1 MSRGQLSLESHNPQT
16 TKITITPSSTSLTP
30 PFVFL
35 PLPISLPIAPSKRKR
50 TSVRRKRRRMDNA
63 LPSPSP
69 TPAPRDPWAEYRSVL
84 TRGGIVMLSPADMS
98 PANPWSYAH
107 RREVEAMDA
116 LWARPF
122 AVGSMVE
129 RWGSG
134 VERVSRQQG
143 IGQRLAL
150 RGCSTNMEEHSSFE
164 SSSIEIESHQA
175 TESSPIAVQTDPSP
189 ESILLGSPPPD
200 PPDPDPQTPD
210 EGPFWFGPPLVARYS
225 RGAPYTLQ
233 ACRARQALSDLLR
246 APFGNRHFRLE
257 EDTAVSARVL
267 AALDLN
273 LPPAVTL
280 AAGVPWSHVLDQW
293 PNHADGLTAI
303 ATTQHATILGLLRL
317 GRSPPGSPNDMEE
330 SESDTALPFLFVRDA
345 DTSSLAGAKT
355 ALLVSMR
362 AALAILA
369 RLYTAGG
376 APPPPDSAGQAFGLL
391 QNGEAWE
398 LYMMHRSP
406 ASPGPYS
413 VTRLWHG
420 RMDVAVDVVT
430 FQTLCGNIL
439 SSVDERVAFTVECL
453 GGIHRSTRRIPGIV
467 INDTGSATPGGA
479 SAIASAGASFLA
491 SKADFAADNLGAY
504 NTIREAIAAA
514 SPRPG
519 GLEALQAVLA
529 QGPIAG
535 ERNFAITRQ
544 ALAALNL
551 PLAPTNVTVAL
562 GLPRSEREGGSKM
575 ALPFFFASHGGL
587 VGLFTAMR
595 AGLGALGGLM
605 DAAQLA
611 RTRAWLRG
619 RSVPAPPR
627 GGMAAYG
634 LVLGQQAELWVMTRG
649 PYFLARAWLGRL
661 GTAEFAGVL
670 ANILGARER
679 ANFVAQCLQTIKEG
693 REALAS
699 ADEQPF
705 DTWWRGNGG
714 DTPARTFERR
724 LADVGFAD
732 GGARVVAWVRA
743 QDPQAY
749 LAPDQES
756 DE

>member
-1 MSRGQLSLESHNPQT
+1 MPRAQQSLESPQSGQRLQT
-16 TKITITPSSTSLTP
+16 TKITITPSSTSLTA
-30 PFVFL
+30 PFVLL
-35 PLPISLPIAPSKRKR
+35 PLPISLPIAPSKRTR

-69 TPAPRDPWAEYRSVL
+69 TPAPRDPWAEYRAVL
-84 TRGGIVMLSPADMS
+84 ARGGIAMLSPADVS
-98 PANPWSYAH
+98 PANPWSYVH

-134 VERVSRQQG
+134 VELVSRQQG
-143 IGQRLAL
+143 IGERLAL

-175 TESSPIAVQTDPSP
+175 TESSPIAIQVDPSPESIQVDPSP
-189 ESILLGSPPPD
+189 ESILLDSPPPD
-200 PPDPDPQTPD
+200 PPDPDPPTPD

-267 AALDLN
+267 ATLDLN

-293 PNHADGLTAI
+293 PGHVDGLTAI
-303 ATTQHATILGLLRL
+303 ATTHHATILGLLRL
-317 GRSPPGSPNDMEE
+317 GRSPPGSPNDMDE

-345 DTSSLAGAKT
+345 DTTSLAGAKT

-406 ASPGPYS
+406 ASLGPYS

-453 GGIHRSTRRIPGIV
+453 RGIHRSTRRIPGIV
-467 INDTGSATPGGA
+467 IDDTGSATPGGA

-491 SKADFAADNLGAY
+491 SSTGSGVRSCNPSADFHLGLY
-504 NTIREAIAAA
+504 R
-514 SPRPG
+514 
-519 GLEALQAVLA
+519 
-529 QGPIAG
+529 AG
-535 ERNFAITRQ
+535 ELTVEDRYERIT
-544 ALAALNL
+544 
-551 PLAPTNVTVAL
+551 
-562 GLPRSEREGGSKM
+562 
-575 ALPFFFASHGGL
+575 
-587 VGLFTAMR
+587 
-595 AGLGALGGLM
+595 
-605 DAAQLA
+605 
-611 RTRAWLRG
+611 
-619 RSVPAPPR
+619 
-627 GGMAAYG
+627 
-634 LVLGQQAELWVMTRG
+634 
-649 PYFLARAWLGRL
+649 
-661 GTAEFAGVL
+661 
-670 ANILGARER
+670 
-679 ANFVAQCLQTIKEG
+679 
-693 REALAS
+693 
-699 ADEQPF
+699 
-705 DTWWRGNGG
+705 
-714 DTPARTFERR
+714 
-724 LADVGFAD
+724 
-732 GGARVVAWVRA
+732 AWVRETRA
-743 QDPQAY
+743 CMGLHRLLQM
-749 LAPDQES
+749 
-756 DE
+756 